1 MCPQKVPQGSQITPH
16 TTDRTP
22 DLLHPH
28 NTTASHLTLQPSHLI
43 LEQHQTWTPG
53 ASHLKHRN
61 ETNQPFNHG
70 ALQNCDL
77 HAGVFCFLY
86 GCTIDR

>member
-70 ALQNCDL
+70 ALHNCDL
-77 HAGVFCFLY
+77 HAGVFCFLH